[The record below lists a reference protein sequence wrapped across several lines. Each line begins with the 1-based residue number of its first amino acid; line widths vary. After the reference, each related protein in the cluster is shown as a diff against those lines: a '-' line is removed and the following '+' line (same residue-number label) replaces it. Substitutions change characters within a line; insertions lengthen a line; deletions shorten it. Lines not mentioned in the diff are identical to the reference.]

1 MKEFEKRK
9 KLKEIEGKFNLGNTC
24 SSGDCTGLIQVEP
37 ITDAELESYYEIYNF
52 GPPDISE

>member
-9 KLKEIEGKFNLGNTC
+9 KLKDIEGKFNLGNAC

-37 ITDAELESYYEIYNF
+37 ILESYYEIYNF

>member
-9 KLKEIEGKFNLGNTC
+9 KLKDIEGKFNLGNAR

>member
-9 KLKEIEGKFNLGNTC
+9 KLKDIEGKFNLGNAC

-52 GPPDISE
+52 GRLIY